1 VFAGLLTV
9 IGIGLLVENLIFK
22 VIENRTIVRWG
33 LQS

>member
-1 VFAGLLTV
+1 V
-9 IGIGLLVENLIFK
+9 IGLLVENLIFK

>member
-1 VFAGLLTV
+1 V
-9 IGIGLLVENLIFK
+9 IVIGLLVENLIFK

>member
-1 VFAGLLTV
+1 LLTV
-9 IGIGLLVENLIFK
+9 IVIGLLVENLIFR